1 MNQTKVR
8 PPICSVCPLNWW
20 GFDLSLLF
28 FFLLSSFFI
37 HLLLIV
43 ATSFSLLLALTLI
56 FPQIFALGPVDAKL
70 WILCFI
76 YELNHYKPP
85 KFIVLPSTQIVLN

>member
-20 GFDLSLLF
+20 GFDLSFLF